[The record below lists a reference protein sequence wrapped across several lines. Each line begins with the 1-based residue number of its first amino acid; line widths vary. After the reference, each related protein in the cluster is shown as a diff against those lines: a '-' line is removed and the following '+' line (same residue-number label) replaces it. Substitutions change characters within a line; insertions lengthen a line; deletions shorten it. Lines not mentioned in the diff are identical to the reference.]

1 MVQYFNKHDN
11 EFNINEWAYCF
22 KFIFN
27 KEYQKIYREHR
38 NEYRKSN
45 NINIFIDNLLND
57 IRRDDTYLDENTIHI
72 ENAYLKHIYKT
83 TVLFNFYKLLAIFY
97 RIDKNVSSFN
107 IDYFFKESIMLDKHL
122 FNLFNEYLKVIQ
134 DLQLILDKKDIDL
147 SSHSNIIFN
156 INNINEI
163 YKVLTD
169 RENILSDLNIK
180 KKKLYDEC
188 IMILRRF

>member
-1 MVQYFNKHDN
+1 M
-11 EFNINEWAYCF
+11 
-22 KFIFN
+22 
-27 KEYQKIYREHR
+27 
-38 NEYRKSN
+38 
-45 NINIFIDNLLND
+45 
-57 IRRDDTYLDENTIHI
+57 
-72 ENAYLKHIYKT
+72 
-83 TVLFNFYKLLAIFY
+83 AIFY

-107 IDYFFKESIMLDKHL
+107 IGYFFKESIMLDKHL